1 MKEITRELCPVVN
14 WVKLN
19 GDDLTRKNE
28 RKQGGGQQKEH
39 GWCVK

>member
-19 GDDLTRKNE
+19 DDDLTRKNE
-28 RKQGGGQQKEH
+28 RKKGGQQEEH
-39 GWCVK
+39 GLCVK